1 MKTREIVQPVKLI
14 MEGASKLIIE
24 IYESQKNID
33 FQKKFDDSPLTIA
46 DLRSNEFISTNLKK
60 LLPDIPIIS
69 EEGVEEVKKKETFW
83 LIDPLDGTKE
93 FIDKSE
99 EFTINIALIK
109 NGKPLFGAIYIPIRK
124 TFIAGGE
131 DFQAFSEENGNK
143 RN

>member
-60 LLPDIPIIS
+60 LFPDIPIIS

-109 NGKPLFGAIYIPIRK
+109 NGKPLFGAIYIPCLLYTSPSPRDD
-124 TFIAGGE
+124 T
-131 DFQAFSEENGNK
+131 
-143 RN
+143 

>member
-60 LLPDIPIIS
+60 LFPDIPIIS
-69 EEGVEEVKKKETFW
+69 EEGVEEAKKE
-83 LIDPLDGTKE
+83 
-93 FIDKSE
+93 
-99 EFTINIALIK
+99 
-109 NGKPLFGAIYIPIRK
+109 
-124 TFIAGGE
+124 
-131 DFQAFSEENGNK
+131 
-143 RN
+143 RNFLAYRSFRWN